1 MEMSVEDCIERD
13 RLSPERHPHETSR
26 SVSEMK
32 EWVCAKTM
40 KPDRDTFVR
49 ECMKMYT
56 GGESFDVCFA
66 NSVNGKTCLCS
77 TELCNAANPS
87 RIWHKHENIHTLCFI
102 TLFSVTVLTLTN
114 KLVFCELW
122 WRKQHYIMRTL

>member
-1 MEMSVEDCIERD
+1 MSVEDCIERD
-13 RLSPERHPHETSR
+13 RLSPENHPHETSR

-40 KPDRDTFVR
+40 RPYSDKIER

-66 NSVNGKTCLCS
+66 NVIDGKTCLCS
-77 TELCNAANPS
+77 TELCNLAAS
-87 RIWHKHENIHTLCFI
+87 KHYFPRLKNF
-102 TLFSVTVLTLTN
+102 VLTCFVILFVN
-114 KLVFCELW
+114 AYQL
-122 WRKQHYIMRTL
+122 MP